1 MLTISIGF
9 IIIFFSIFTFHR
21 PVRGVWEVLKAQTE
35 TSGLNHLK
43 SSNQFFA
50 ELSKMTE
57 IAETCR
63 EKRRIREEAVR
74 LVSHLSHF
82 IQINKT
88 RLYR

>member
-1 MLTISIGF
+1 MLNIQLF
-9 IIIFFSIFTFHR
+9 IINNFLSIVNETSFLFNIHR

-74 LVSHLSHF
+74 LDTNLNHF
-82 IQINKT
+82 T
-88 RLYR
+88 

>member
-1 MLTISIGF
+1 M
-9 IIIFFSIFTFHR
+9 IILPTNATEFYMMHVSFRNFHR

-74 LVSHLSHF
+74 LDFNLKNL
-82 IQINKT
+82 I
-88 RLYR
+88 